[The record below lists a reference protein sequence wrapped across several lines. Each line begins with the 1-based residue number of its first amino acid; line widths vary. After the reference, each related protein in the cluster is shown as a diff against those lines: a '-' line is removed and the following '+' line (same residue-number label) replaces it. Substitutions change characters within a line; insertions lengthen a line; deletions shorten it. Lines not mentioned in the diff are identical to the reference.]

1 MHEPSFLDPLG
12 SRLPSLEQNMLKLRS
27 AQMVLVLFY
36 AEQLKTRVLSL
47 IQRTDGFMAHT
58 GRAERVPQGAK
69 NPVGKCLDALEADGA
84 LSADEKAEIRRLID
98 YRNRV
103 GHDIHELVADITSE
117 RSVRRSWR
125 YLPDDFARYDYEAV
139 ERLQHF
145 LKLLDERQRTHHY
158 IGTISFD
165 GLQFRSAERVF
176 LNEIKL
182 LRRKIAKQWKARQ
195 QQIGDLNKEMQSA
208 IIGSEETDPR
218 HPSNHYDDGRLTLR
232 GEEICYRL
240 FDQGLN
246 PMAVAHLMGL
256 QLTSARNRQRSWV
269 KLGGKQRPAVDFETL
284 PERKYYRRYDD

>member
-12 SRLPSLEQNMLKLRS
+12 SRLPGLEQNMLKLRS

-58 GRAERVPQGAK
+58 GRAERVPQGTK
-69 NPVGKCLDALEADGA
+69 NPVGKCLDSLEADGA

-98 YRNRV
+98 YRNSV

-117 RSVRRSWR
+117 RCVRRSWR

-145 LKLLDERQRTHHY
+145 LKLLGGRQRTHRY

-176 LNEIKL
+176 LSEIKL

-195 QQIGDLNKEMQSA
+195 QQIDDLNKEMHSA
-208 IIGSEETDPR
+208 TIGSEETDPR
-218 HPSNHYDDGRLTLR
+218 HPSNQYDDGRLTLR
-232 GEEICYRL
+232 GEETCYRL
-240 FDQGLN
+240 FDQGLSN
-246 PMAVAHLMGL
+246 MAVAHLMGL
-256 QLTSARNRQRSWV
+256 QLASVRHRQRSWV
-269 KLGGKQRPAVDFETL
+269 KMGGTQRPAVDFETL

>member
-1 MHEPSFLDPLG
+1 MHEPSYLDPLG
-12 SRLPSLEQNMLKLRS
+12 SRLPALEQNMLKLRL

-36 AEQLKTRVLSL
+36 AEQLKARVLSL

-58 GRAERVPQGAK
+58 GRAERVPQGTK

-98 YRNRV
+98 YRNSV
-103 GHDIHELVADITSE
+103 GHDVHELVADITSE
-117 RSVRRSWR
+117 LSVRRSWR
-125 YLPDDFARYDYEAV
+125 YLPENFARYDYEAV

-145 LKLLDERQRTHHY
+145 LKLLGESQRTHHY

-195 QQIGDLNKEMQSA
+195 QQIDDLNKQMQSA
-208 IIGSEETDPR
+208 IIGSGETDPR
-218 HPSNHYDDGRLTLR
+218 HPSNQYDNGRLTLR

-240 FDQGLN
+240 FDQGFL
-246 PMAVAHLMGL
+246 PW
-256 QLTSARNRQRSWV
+256 RSRISW
-269 KLGGKQRPAVDFETL
+269 DCN
-284 PERKYYRRYDD
+284 